1 MEKINYKYTFLT
13 LFFLMVFALLALL
26 IFSFKISN
34 KNDINTLSSDRIKE
48 KILIKEKGF
57 SSKIDSYIS
66 TLEAISHN
74 SFFKEYISNNEKK
87 EDLEQ
92 LLVTI
97 QRTLPEAIQIRILD
111 MQGMEKIRVNR
122 VSLGRLN
129 EKKFSYIVPANE
141 LQDKS
146 NRDYFQ
152 KFKELE
158 AYEVGFSKIDLE
170 IEQKKVVTPKQT
182 SLRLGTVV
190 NDNQGKKSAILIINI
205 NMTEFFEEFKKNVL
219 YDVMLIDKD
228 GKFILHSNKNHGIL
242 SNTFDTFLFKD
253 AFDKEN
259 TSLAL
264 KSDEYSSNTFYS
276 KRLKQLKNSQNLRL
290 VLGLKYHELAS
301 SKEKDRDLTYLIFIL
316 LVLLLLPLIIYF
328 SKAPDNLKNKL
339 KTQMI
344 TDNLTNL
351 SNKEGLLYEYKNNKS
366 LDKIVVVVQI
376 DNFLKVANAYG
387 YKVANQLLKSIT
399 RFLEEYQYRNRF
411 LELYKLDR
419 DSFAFIYSFENRNIL
434 KKDLERLYKDV
445 ENEEYV
451 IRNNFKI
458 LVECTVSS
466 SSIEPST
473 NISRKLE
480 EAEVALETAHHKKND
495 IYIYN
500 KNDRRVELN
509 KDNIRLATKVKKA
522 IENDDVLVYFQ
533 PIYNNKTKV
542 IEKYET
548 LVRLK
553 YEDEIIYPNSFL
565 SISKDIKKY
574 KKVTKAIVKKSFEYF
589 QYLDSEFSIN
599 LSAED
604 ISSKEMI
611 NYIYKMITE
620 YKVGDRLVI
629 EIVESEA
636 IENYDEFLKFIKDVK
651 FLGCKIAIDDFGSGY
666 SNYQYIINLNEYID
680 YLKIDGTL
688 IRDIH
693 TNRKTQLLVGTL
705 KFLCDNLGIKTIA
718 EYIENEEI
726 FEYVKSMGINYSQGY
741 YIGKPHEEIID
752 NIEVS

>member
-34 KNDINTLSSDRIKE
+34 KNDINTLSADRIKE

-228 GKFILHSNKNHGIL
+228 GKFILHSNKKYGIL

-589 QYLDSEFSIN
+589 EHLDSEFSIN

-651 FLGCKIAIDDFGSGY
+651 SLGCKIAIDDFGSGY

>member
-13 LFFLMVFALLALL
+13 LFFLMVFTLLALL

-34 KNDINTLSSDRIKE
+34 ENDINTLSSNSIKE
-48 KILIKEKGF
+48 KMFIKEKEF
-57 SSKIDSYIS
+57 LSKIDSYIS

-74 SFFKEYISNNEKK
+74 SFLKEYISKSEKK
-87 EDLEQ
+87 EALEQ

-97 QRTLPEAIQIRILD
+97 QRTLPEAIQIRVLD
-111 MQGMEKIRVNR
+111 MEGMEKIRVNR
-122 VSLGRLN
+122 VSLGRLK
-129 EKKFSYIVPANE
+129 EKNFSQIVPKNE

-146 NRDYFQ
+146 NRDYFH

-170 IEQKKVVTPKQT
+170 IEQEKIVIPKQT

-190 NDNQGKKSAILIINI
+190 NDNQGRKSAILIINI
-205 NMTEFFEEFKKNVL
+205 NMTEFFEEFEKNVL
-219 YDVMLIDKD
+219 YDVMLIDKK
-228 GKFILHSNKNHGIL
+228 GKFILHSNKKYGIL

-253 AFDKEN
+253 AFANEN

-264 KSDEYSSNTFYS
+264 RYDEYSSDTFYS
-276 KRLKQLKNSQNLRL
+276 KKLKQLKNGQDLRL

-351 SNKEGLLYEYKNNKS
+351 SNKEGLLYEYQNNKS
-366 LDKIVVVVQI
+366 LDKIVIVVQI

-399 RFLEEYQYRNRF
+399 KFLEEYQYRNRF

-419 DSFAFIYSFENRNIL
+419 DSFAFIYSFENRSLL

-480 EAEVALETAHHKKND
+480 EAEIALETAHHKRSD

-500 KNDRRVELN
+500 KNDRRAELN

-533 PIYNNKTKV
+533 PIYNNKTKK

-548 LVRLK
+548 LARLK

-589 QYLDSEFSIN
+589 EHLDSEFSIN

-620 YKVGDRLVI
+620 YKVGDKLVI

-651 FLGCKIAIDDFGSGY
+651 SLGCKIAIDDFGSGY

-741 YIGKPHEEIID
+741 YIGKPHEEIIN

>member
-589 QYLDSEFSIN
+589 QHLDSEFSIN

-636 IENYDEFLKFIKDVK
+636 IENYEEFLKFIKDVK
-651 FLGCKIAIDDFGSGY
+651 SLGCKIAIDDFGSGY

>member
-533 PIYNNKTKV
+533 PIYNNKTKI

-589 QYLDSEFSIN
+589 EHLDSEFSIN

-651 FLGCKIAIDDFGSGY
+651 SLGCKIAIDDFGSGY

>member
-87 EDLEQ
+87 ENLEQ

-276 KRLKQLKNSQNLRL
+276 KRLKQLKNSQDLRL

-589 QYLDSEFSIN
+589 QHLDSEFSIN

-651 FLGCKIAIDDFGSGY
+651 SLGCKIAIDDFGSGY